1 MFKFFSALLVLL
13 TFVQCRRIDP
23 AIPEQKVA
31 FIPTLIQEQSTVYVP
46 IKINL
51 LPYLK
56 DTEKSLPKSFT
67 GKEDNCSGVS
77 YSYEFNRNP
86 IQFDCKGKELYYE
99 VDGKY
104 SLKLNYCPECT
115 YLFKEKGS
123 CIVPRIYVSCGIGEE
138 MRRVT
143 VGYATQ
149 FKITPDFRFKTTTV
163 LRKFETIDPC
173 EISVFNYD
181 ATKKLR
187 EELTVELKELEKVI
201 DKEIASIDIRSE
213 MEEVW
218 KVMSAQTSLGRYG
231 YLSISPKAISLSDIR
246 FRNNTAF
253 LDLNL
258 TIQPIITTFPS
269 ENPTVKLPKLSDH
282 QIAKGFDINL
292 DIVASYDSLSA
303 ILSENLAG
311 KSVEIKNNEVIFG
324 KMTVEGAL
332 NDQLILKVA
341 FSGKRQGELYFIGT
355 PKFDAEKQEISFPDL
370 VFDLRTKNV
379 LLKSAKWLFNSK
391 ITDMLRLNAH
401 YDLKPQLDEMK
412 KIVQKEMN
420 REIEKGVTLSGRV
433 ESISLLGIYPGFSSL
448 TIRVNSEGELSL
460 SM

>member
-1 MFKFFSALLVLL
+1 MAKFFSALFILL
-13 TFVQCRRIDP
+13 IFVQCRSINP
-23 AIPEQKVA
+23 AVPEKNVA
-31 FIPTLIQEQSTVYVP
+31 FIPTLIQKESTVYVP

-56 DTEKSLPKSFT
+56 DTEKSLPKTFT
-67 GKEDNCSGVS
+67 GKEEICSGVS
-77 YSYEFNRNP
+77 YSYKFDRNP
-86 IQFDCKGKELYYE
+86 IQFECKGKELYYE

-115 YLFKEKGS
+115 YLFKDKGS
-123 CIVPRIYVSCGIGEE
+123 CLVPRIYFSCGIGEE

-149 FKITPDFRFKTTTV
+149 FKITPEFRFKTTTE

-187 EELTVELKELEKVI
+187 EELTIELKELEKVI
-201 DKEIASIDIRSE
+201 DKEIELIDIRSE
-213 MEEVW
+213 IEEVW
-218 KVMSAQTSLGRYG
+218 KVMNAQTSLGRYG
-231 YLSISPKAISLSDIR
+231 YLKIHPKSISLGDIQ
-246 FRNNTAF
+246 FTNNTAF

-269 ENPTVKLPKLSDH
+269 EISSVKLPKLSDH
-282 QIAKGFDINL
+282 QRAKGFDINL

-303 ILSENLAG
+303 ILSENLVG
-311 KSVEIKNNEVIFG
+311 KSMEIKKNEVIFG
-324 KMTVEGAL
+324 KMSVEGAL

-341 FSGKRQGELYFIGT
+341 FGGKRQGELYLLGT

-370 VFDLRTKNV
+370 EFDLRTKNV

-391 ITDMLRLNAH
+391 ITDMLRLNAQ
-401 YDLKPQLDEMK
+401 YNLKPQLEEMK
-412 KIVQKEMN
+412 KIVQKVMN
-420 REIEKGVTLSGRV
+420 REIEKGVTLSGKV
-433 ESISLLGIYPGFSSL
+433 ETISLQGIYPGFSSL
-448 TIRVNSEGELSL
+448 TIRVNSKGELSL

>member
-1 MFKFFSALLVLL
+1 MAKFFTTLFVLL
-13 TFVQCRRIDP
+13 IFVQCRRIDP

-67 GKEDNCSGVS
+67 GKEENCSGVS
-77 YSYEFNRNP
+77 YWYKFDRDP

-115 YLFKEKGS
+115 YLFKDKGS
-123 CIVPRIYVSCGIGEE
+123 CIVPRIHVSCGIGEE

-149 FKITPDFRFKTTTV
+149 FKITPDFRFKTTTE
-163 LRKFETIDPC
+163 LRKFETVDPC

-201 DKEIASIDIRSE
+201 DKEIASIDIRTE

-231 YLSISPKAISLSDIR
+231 YLSISPKAISLSDIQ
-246 FRNNTAF
+246 FKNNTAF

-258 TIQPIITTFPS
+258 TIQPTITTFPV
-269 ENPTVKLPKLSDH
+269 EIPTVKLPKLSEH

-311 KSVEIKNNEVIFG
+311 KSVEIKKNEVIFG

-332 NDQLILKVA
+332 NDQLIIKVA
-341 FSGKRQGELYFIGT
+341 FSGKRQGELYLIGT
-355 PKFDAEKQEISFPDL
+355 PKFDTEKQEISFPDL
-370 VFDLRTKNV
+370 VLDLRTKNV

-420 REIEKGVTLSGRV
+420 REIKKGVTLSGRV

>member
-1 MFKFFSALLVLL
+1 MAKFFTTLFVLL
-13 TFVQCRRIDP
+13 IFVQCRRIDP

-67 GKEDNCSGVS
+67 GKEENCSGVS
-77 YSYEFNRNP
+77 YWYKFDRDP
-86 IQFDCKGKELYYE
+86 IQFDYKGKELYYE

-115 YLFKEKGS
+115 YLFKDKGS
-123 CIVPRIYVSCGIGEE
+123 CIVPRIHVSCGIDEE

-143 VGYATQ
+143 VGYATR
-149 FKITPDFRFKTTTV
+149 FKITPDFRFKTTTE
-163 LRKFETIDPC
+163 LRKFETVDPC

-218 KVMSAQTSLGRYG
+218 KMMSAQTSLGRYG
-231 YLSISPKAISLSDIR
+231 YLSISPKAISLSDIQ
-246 FRNNTAF
+246 FKNNTAF

-258 TIQPIITTFPS
+258 TIQPTITTFPV
-269 ENPTVKLPKLSDH
+269 EIPTVKLPKLSDH

-292 DIVASYDSLSA
+292 DIIASYDSLSA

-311 KSVEIKNNEVIFG
+311 KSVEIKKNEVIFG

-332 NDQLILKVA
+332 NDQLIIKVA
-341 FSGKRQGELYFIGT
+341 FSGKRQGELYLIGT
-355 PKFDAEKQEISFPDL
+355 PKFDSEKQEISFPDL
-370 VFDLRTKNV
+370 EFDLRTKNV

-391 ITDMLRLNAH
+391 ITDMLRLNAQFN
-401 YDLKPQLDEMK
+401 LKPQLDEVK
-412 KIVQKEMN
+412 KIIQKEMN
-420 REIEKGVTLSGRV
+420 REIEKGVTMSGNL
-433 ESISLLGIYPGFSSL
+433 ETISLQGIYPGFSSL
-448 TIRVNSEGELSL
+448 TIRVNSKGELSL
-460 SM
+460 GM